1 MKFVTLSFVGVLAAA
16 GMMALA
22 PAPAAAQGTLNPMPK
37 PTNGSCPSGWTDYAS
52 QASKPGDLSSGKGN
66 TCYPTNTAKPAYRP
80 NPSSKPCDDGYVRS
94 GSFCT
99 VGEKKFIK
107 ASAASVKK
115 AHPLDRC
122 PVGFFTL
129 NGNGELC
136 TSMAANP
143 PSIRLKGEG
152 PCNEGEI
159 EDWGLWCVS
168 NYEQLTR
175 KDAAKGFPD
184 YNAIYQTSYKTTG
197 KTSKPNQADLPE
209 GKEYTPAYFTIFGRV
224 DREGNPIGG
233 GAGTAS
239 AAATG
244 ANPQQA
250 AGEVTA
256 DQCKPKKKKKK
267 KGFGALGKALG
278 NAVGVEIP
286 DDGC

>member
-1 MKFVTLSFVGVLAAA
+1 M
-16 GMMALA
+16 
-22 PAPAAAQGTLNPMPK
+22 K
-37 PTNGSCPSGWTDYAS
+37 PTG
-52 QASKPGDLSSGKGN
+52 
-66 TCYPTNTAKPAYRP
+66 TCYPGVNAKAAYYPRG
-80 NPSSKPCDDGYVRS
+80 SKCATGYVKT
-94 GSFCT
+94 GTWCIEGEQKT
-99 VGEKKFIK
+99 VK
-107 ASAASVKK
+107 ASAKSVKK

-143 PSIRLKGEG
+143 PSIRLKGAG
-152 PCNEGEI
+152 QCNEGEI

-233 GAGTAS
+233 GGA

-244 ANPQQA
+244 APADATSAVA
-250 AGEVTA
+250 ATEAATK
-256 DQCKPKKKKKK
+256 QCAPKKKKKK
-267 KGFGALGKALG
+267 GLGGFGKALG
-278 NAVGVEIP
+278 AAVGVDIP
-286 DDGC
+286 DEGC